1 MRAEIITI
9 GDELLMGQTIDTN
22 SAWIGQQFLELGIS
36 IAKKTAVSDQD
47 TEILSALAAAQQQST
62 IVIIT
67 GGLGPTKDDI
77 TKKTLCTYFNCGLK
91 QDPEVVAHL
100 ERMFAERGRKLLALN
115 LMQADLPE
123 IGTTLM
129 NEVGT
134 APGMWLENE
143 KGIIISLPGVPNE
156 VYHLIDKQVIPRLIK
171 RFKLKKRL
179 HKTLITL
186 QIPESL
192 LSNKLESFEQSLPA
206 NIGLAYLPSFNLV
219 KLRLT
224 AKNGDVTE
232 SEFESQFQKLV
243 KELGDDVFC
252 LGDQEPTQF
261 IAQYLLK
268 NNISFSTAESCT
280 GGYVAHRLMQV
291 SGISAVFP
299 GSVIAYDNE
308 IKVRELEVPRAIIE
322 EHGAVSEPC
331 AGMMAAGIRSKMQ
344 VQLGISTTGIAG
356 PTGGTAEKPVGLVY
370 VGVDFNG
377 NSLVTQL
384 RLFGSREQI
393 IQRTCNAVC
402 WILKR
407 HLSIPVE

>member
-9 GDELLMGQTIDTN
+9 GDELLMGKTIDTN
-22 SAWIGQQFLELGIS
+22 SAWIGQKFMELGIS
-36 IAKKTAVSDQD
+36 IAKKTAVSDQE
-47 TEILSALAAAQQQST
+47 TEILEALLAAQQQSQIL
-62 IVIIT
+62 IVT

-77 TKKTLCTYFNCGLK
+77 TKKTLCTYFNCELK
-91 QDPEVVAHL
+91 QDPAVVAHL
-100 ERMFAERGRKLLALN
+100 ERMFAERGRKLLSLN

-123 IGTTLM
+123 TATTLM

-143 KGIIISLPGVPNE
+143 KGIVVSLPGVPNE
-156 VYHLIDKQVIPRLIK
+156 VYHLIENQVIPRLIE
-171 RFKLKKRL
+171 RFKLQKRL

-192 LSNKLESFEQSLPA
+192 LSNRLESFELHLPE
-206 NIGLAYLPSFNLV
+206 NLGLAYLPSFNMV

-232 SEFESQFQKLV
+232 SEFNHYFQKLIS
-243 KELGDDVFC
+243 ELGDDIFC
-252 LGDQEPTQF
+252 IGDQEPTQF

-280 GGYVAHRLMQV
+280 GGYVANRLMQI

-299 GSVIAYDNE
+299 GSLIAYANE
-308 IKVRELEVPRAIIE
+308 IKEQELGVPTSVIE
-322 EHGAVSEPC
+322 EFGALSEPC
-331 AGMMAAGIRSKMQ
+331 AGMMASGIRSKMK

-356 PTGGTAEKPVGLVY
+356 PTGGTDEKPVGLVY

-377 NSLVTQL
+377 ELTVTKL
-384 RLFGSREQI
+384 RLFGNREQI

-402 WILKR
+402 WILKK
-407 HLSIPVE
+407 HLNIPAE

>member
-47 TEILSALAAAQQQST
+47 SEILSALAAAQQQSQ

-77 TKKTLCTYFNCGLK
+77 TKKTLCTYFNCELK
-91 QDPEVVAHL
+91 QDAEVVAHL
-100 ERMFAERGRKLLALN
+100 ERLFAERGRKLLALN
-115 LMQADLPE
+115 LMQADMPE
-123 IGTTLM
+123 MGTTLM

-143 KGIIISLPGVPNE
+143 KGIVVSLPGVPNE
-156 VYHLIDKQVIPRLIK
+156 VYHLIEKQVIPRLIE
-171 RFKLKKRL
+171 RFKLHKRL

-192 LSNKLESFEQSLPA
+192 LSNKLESYEQQLPPHL
-206 NIGLAYLPSFNLV
+206 GLAYLPSFNMV

-224 AKNGDVTE
+224 ARNGDVSE
-232 SEFESQFQKLV
+232 SEFDAQFQKLV

-252 LGDQEPTQF
+252 IGDQEPTQF

-299 GSVIAYDNE
+299 GSLIAYSNE
-308 IKVRELEVPRAIIE
+308 IKLQELGVSKSVIE
-322 EHGAVSEPC
+322 EYGAVSEPC

-356 PTGGTAEKPVGLVY
+356 PTGGSPEKPVGLVY
-370 VGVDFNG
+370 VGVDFKG
-377 NSLVTQL
+377 KLLVTQL

-402 WILKR
+402 WILKKQ
-407 HLSIPVE
+407 LGIPAE